1 VNFRSKRQVMLLI
14 GILAVLG
21 IAGGAFAAYLSRH
34 DKICPDGRPPIA
46 QRSEVIG
53 STEYKCHGGVVVT
66 K

>member
-1 VNFRSKRQVMLLI
+1 MNFRSKRQVMLLI
-14 GILAVLG
+14 GALALLG

>member
-1 VNFRSKRQVMLLI
+1 VNFRSKRHVMVLI
-14 GILAVLG
+14 GVLAVVG
-21 IAGGAFAAYLSRH
+21 MAGGAFAAYLSRH

-53 STEYKCHGGVVVT
+53 QTEYKCPGGVVVT